1 MAKELVVYKQK
12 IKKANMA
19 SKSKGI
25 AKGDIWKKASR
36 EQKFLGRTF
45 PRAIG
50 GATKWL
56 WRHPLTATAA
66 WIGGELGYKKA
77 TKGRKWL
84 TRRYQSLEGSQ
95 RKIARGK
102 LYQGGHYDV

>member
-1 MAKELVVYKQK
+1 MAKELVVYKKK

-36 EQKFLGRTF
+36 EQRFLGKTF
-45 PRAIG
+45 PRVIG
-50 GATKWL
+50 GAAKWL

-66 WIGGELGYKKA
+66 WLVGERMLKKRPGF
-77 TKGRKWL
+77 KYPEHRQFDKRGRK
-84 TRRYQSLEGSQ
+84 YF
-95 RKIARGK
+95 
-102 LYQGGHYDV
+102 

>member
-36 EQKFLGRTF
+36 EQKIQ
-45 PRAIG
+45 AE
-50 GATKWL
+50 
-56 WRHPLTATAA
+56 H
-66 WIGGELGYKKA
+66 
-77 TKGRKWL
+77 
-84 TRRYQSLEGSQ
+84 SLEQQEELQNGFGD
-95 RKIARGK
+95 I
-102 LYQGGHYDV
+102 H